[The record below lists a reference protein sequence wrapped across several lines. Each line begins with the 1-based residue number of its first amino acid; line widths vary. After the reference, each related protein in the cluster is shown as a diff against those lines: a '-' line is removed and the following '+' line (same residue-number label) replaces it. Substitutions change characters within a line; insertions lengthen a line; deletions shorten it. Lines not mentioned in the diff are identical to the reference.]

1 MRGLGR
7 LAMFRRDRRGRGG
20 RLRWRVRGGTNGM
33 GGCRRV
39 VRVLLACRRV
49 CLCRLS
55 WCPCLSVGHPPIAR
69 RPPGGSRL
77 GFVFECSGRS
87 PPAVQVCLLGRRM
100 FTRVGRSPFVFVSF
114 IRCAPAFWA
123 WGSTLVPECKTRPM
137 QPGYVTCVDSVVC
150 EGFPQQRISSLL
162 GGRDTVSPCLCPF
175 PTVPATLC
183 PVRCSAKVDVFAACY
198 SARERPSH

>member
-1 MRGLGR
+1 MRCRVCMRGLGR

-55 WCPCLSVGHPPIAR
+55 WCPCLSVGHPPIAL
-69 RPPGGSRL
+69 RPPGGLRL

-114 IRCAPAFWA
+114 IRCTPAITHGALPTFPCVLPA
-123 WGSTLVPECKTRPM
+123 ECNSLRGHASIKLCTA
-137 QPGYVTCVDSVVC
+137 TICVAFV
-150 EGFPQQRISSLL
+150 LL
-162 GGRDTVSPCLCPF
+162 L
-175 PTVPATLC
+175 
-183 PVRCSAKVDVFAACY
+183 AK
-198 SARERPSH
+198 R

>member
-1 MRGLGR
+1 MRCRVCMRGLGR
-7 LAMFRRDRRGRGG
+7 LAMFRRDRLGRGG
-20 RLRWRVRGGTNGM
+20 LLRWRVRGGTNGM

-77 GFVFECSGRS
+77 GCGFECSGRS

-114 IRCAPAFWA
+114 IRCTPALWA

-137 QPGYVTCVDSVVC
+137 QPGYVTCVDSVVLGDDENQDAYKDGC
-150 EGFPQQRISSLL
+150 VCVHGLPHNRSTMWSQSEGRH
-162 GGRDTVSPCLCPF
+162 R
-175 PTVPATLC
+175 
-183 PVRCSAKVDVFAACY
+183 
-198 SARERPSH
+198 

>member
-77 GFVFECSGRS
+77 GFGFECSGRS

-114 IRCAPAFWA
+114 IRCTPAFWA

-137 QPGYVTCVDSVVC
+137 QPGYVTCVDSVMGWSGDLRCDLPPTQGNDKDEDADEDGCV
-150 EGFPQQRISSLL
+150 SVHSLSHNRL
-162 GGRDTVSPCLCPF
+162 TMWSQSDGRH
-175 PTVPATLC
+175 
-183 PVRCSAKVDVFAACY
+183 R
-198 SARERPSH
+198 